1 MILIREV
8 EKLGSP
14 GDVVNV
20 SDGYARNYLIP
31 RKLAVPATEG
41 NLRMLEEIK
50 RQAEKRE
57 ERLRRRAEEAMEKL
71 QSEPLVIVAKAGK
84 SGRLFGSITT
94 EQIAKAINR
103 TFGLEVSRRDIQL
116 TAPIR
121 EVGEH
126 GAVVRLYRDI
136 QAEITIRVI
145 TPEMASEEEAAR
157 AEGGEGSTE
166 GAGGG

>member
-1 MILIREV
+1 MRVILIREV
-8 EKLGSP
+8 ERLGSP

-31 RKLAVPATEG
+31 RKLAIPATEG

-50 RQAEKRE
+50 RQAERRE
-57 ERLRRRAEEAMEKL
+57 ERLRRRAEEAMERL
-71 QSEPLVIVAKAGK
+71 QSEPLTIVAKAGK

-94 EQIAKAINR
+94 EQIAKAINEA
-103 TFGLEVSRRDIQL
+103 FGLEVSRRDIKL
-116 TAPIR
+116 PAPIR

-145 TPEMASEEEAAR
+145 TPEMASR
-157 AEGGEGSTE
+157 AGGRETE